1 MNEYTP
7 WVEKGQTELEYFK
20 ERFIQTR
27 VELAGFDR
35 ELRAARDSLE
45 WATGPTREVKTSGL
59 RAAVHRIDSFLEEHP
74 L

>member
-1 MNEYTP
+1 MNAYTP

-20 ERFIQTR
+20 ERFINAR

-35 ELRAARDSLE
+35 ELRAALE
-45 WATGPTREVKTSGL
+45 TLQWASGPTREVKTPGL
-59 RAAVHRIDSFLEEHP
+59 RGAVYRIESFLEEHP